1 MTQDVNFYDK
11 PLSDEEFV
19 EIGEL
24 LALMPEPYES
34 MEPDRLDGFLT
45 AIALLP
51 EPVAPSEWMPFV
63 FDEEGRSDAA
73 LTDSNKQHD
82 LEDLVYRR
90 MRNIE
95 RTLAACD
102 PIDPIIY
109 DVEDER
115 GRPIGGWEAIAALEP
130 FAAGFLE
137 AINRWEGLK
146 DTNDEMIDSALLGI
160 LRHLPANLLG
170 DLAQIKEDL
179 DFESPL
185 ENIKDALEDVAE
197 SVAEIAAVTRGF
209 TSKTKPSK
217 VKGGQRSGRRS
228 NHVISKDQK
237 RFRRG

>member
-34 MEPDRLDGFLT
+34 MEPDRMDGFLT

-146 DTNDEMIDSALLGI
+146 DTNDEMIDSG
-160 LRHLPANLLG
+160 
-170 DLAQIKEDL
+170 LAQIKEDL

>member
-34 MEPDRLDGFLT
+34 MEPDRMDGFLT

-115 GRPIGGWEAIAALEP
+115 GRPIGGWEA
-130 FAAGFLE
+130 
-137 AINRWEGLK
+137 
-146 DTNDEMIDSALLGI
+146 NDEMIDSALLGI

>member
-34 MEPDRLDGFLT
+34 MEPDRMDGFLT

-82 LEDLVYRR
+82 LEDL
-90 MRNIE
+90 
-95 RTLAACD
+95 
-102 PIDPIIY
+102 DPIIY

>member
-1 MTQDVNFYDK
+1 MKILF
-11 PLSDEEFV
+11 
-19 EIGEL
+19 
-24 LALMPEPYES
+24 
-34 MEPDRLDGFLT
+34 
-45 AIALLP
+45 
-51 EPVAPSEWMPFV
+51 
-63 FDEEGRSDAA
+63 
-73 LTDSNKQHD
+73 
-82 LEDLVYRR
+82 
-90 MRNIE
+90 IE

-170 DLAQIKEDL
+170 DLAPIKEDL

-209 TSKTKPSK
+209 TSKTKQSK
-217 VKGGQRSGRRS
+217 VKGGQRSERRP
-228 NHVISKDQK
+228 NQNQK

>member
-34 MEPDRLDGFLT
+34 MEPDRMDGFLT

-95 RTLAACD
+95 R
-102 PIDPIIY
+102 
-109 DVEDER
+109 
-115 GRPIGGWEAIAALEP
+115 GWEAIAALEP

>member
-34 MEPDRLDGFLT
+34 MEPDRMDGFLT

-95 RTLAACD
+95 RTLA
-102 PIDPIIY
+102 
-109 DVEDER
+109 
-115 GRPIGGWEAIAALEP
+115 GGWEAIAALEP

-170 DLAQIKEDL
+170 DLALIKEDL

>member
-34 MEPDRLDGFLT
+34 MEPDRMDGFLT

-102 PIDPIIY
+102 
-109 DVEDER
+109 
-115 GRPIGGWEAIAALEP
+115 PIGGWEAIAALEP

>member
-1 MTQDVNFYDK
+1 
-11 PLSDEEFV
+11 
-19 EIGEL
+19 
-24 LALMPEPYES
+24 
-34 MEPDRLDGFLT
+34 
-45 AIALLP
+45 
-51 EPVAPSEWMPFV
+51 
-63 FDEEGRSDAA
+63 
-73 LTDSNKQHD
+73 
-82 LEDLVYRR
+82 

-228 NHVISKDQK
+228 NHVISKDQ

>member
-34 MEPDRLDGFLT
+34 MEPDRMDGFLT
-45 AIALLP
+45 AIARLP

-137 AINRWEGLK
+137 AINRW
-146 DTNDEMIDSALLGI
+146 
-160 LRHLPANLLG
+160 HLPANLLG